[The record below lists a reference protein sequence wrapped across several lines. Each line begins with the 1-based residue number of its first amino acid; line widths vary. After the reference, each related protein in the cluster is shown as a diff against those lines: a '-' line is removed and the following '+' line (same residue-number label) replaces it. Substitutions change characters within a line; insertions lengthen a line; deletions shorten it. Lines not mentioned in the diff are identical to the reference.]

1 MKTHLARSIFLSTL
15 IPLILYSTLILC
27 AGCHS
32 YHIEATVQ
40 NHTGQPITL
49 LEVAYPSAS
58 FGANSLATNA
68 SFHYRFQVRG
78 NGPLSV
84 QYTAGNGH
92 QVQINGPQFYERQ
105 QGALDIVLLPDGKAE
120 FHPHLSDAH

>member
-1 MKTHLARSIFLSTL
+1 MKMRLSL
-15 IPLILYSTLILC
+15 FSLILFSALVLV

-49 LEVAYPSAS
+49 LEVDYPSAS
-58 FGANSLATNA
+58 FGANSLAADA

-84 QYTAGNGH
+84 QYTAGNGR

-120 FHPHLSDAH
+120 FQPHLSEAR